1 MNGQYQQPQQ
11 PQYQQQQYQQ
21 PQYQQPMYQA
31 PKAPGAGL
39 DGIMDMIVK
48 MFSILV
54 LVFLGLGAVSIL
66 YNFIVGIMEMASYGN
81 AMSILYG
88 LADGIAG
95 AAKYIF
101 YAVVTVIGAKLL
113 KK

>member
-11 PQYQQQQYQQ
+11 PQQPQYQQ
-21 PQYQQPMYQA
+21 PQYQPPVYQA

-39 DGIMDMIVK
+39 ESVMDLIVK
-48 MFSILV
+48 LASIIV
-54 LVFLGLGAVSIL
+54 IVFLGLGALSIL
-66 YNFIVGIMEMASYGN
+66 FNLINGVVTMADYGN
-81 AMSILYG
+81 PMQLLYG
-88 LADGIAG
+88 LVDGLAG

-101 YAVVTVIGAKLL
+101 YAVVTVIGTKLL

>member
-1 MNGQYQQPQQ
+1 MNGQYQQQPQQ
-11 PQYQQQQYQQ
+11 PQYQQ
-21 PQYQQPMYQA
+21 PVYQA

-39 DGIMDMIVK
+39 DSIMDLIVK
-48 MFSILV
+48 LFSVIV
-54 LVFLGLGAVSIL
+54 VVFLGLGALSIL
-66 YNFIVGIMEMASYGN
+66 YNFITAIISIGSYGSPMN
-81 AMSILYG
+81 LLYG